1 MKRKSKN
8 SSNNL
13 QKPKKS
19 YNAPVWGFTRILIS
33 HFLYMKHEQK
43 KEIISKYAREKGD
56 TGSPEVQIALLT
68 VRIDS
73 LTAHLNE
80 HKKDNHSR
88 RGLLGLV
95 QKRRRLKNYLQKTNP
110 EAFRKITEELEGIK
124 ASEKAAKAEKAAA
137 AAPKKSKSREEDCW
151 KACKSRKESTCK
163 KDR

>member
-1 MKRKSKN
+1 
-8 SSNNL
+8 
-13 QKPKKS
+13 
-19 YNAPVWGFTRILIS
+19 
-33 HFLYMKHEQK
+33 MKHEQK

-137 AAPKKSKSREEDCW
+137 VAPKKA
-151 KACKSRKESTCK
+151 KAEK
-163 KDR
+163 KTAEKPAKAEKKAPAKKAAKKK

>member
-1 MKRKSKN
+1 
-8 SSNNL
+8 
-13 QKPKKS
+13 
-19 YNAPVWGFTRILIS
+19 
-33 HFLYMKHEQK
+33 MKHEQK

-110 EAFRKITEELEGIK
+110 EAFRKITEELDGIK

-137 AAPKKSKSREEDCW
+137 AAPKKA
-151 KACKSRKESTCK
+151 KAEK
-163 KDR
+163 KTAEKPAKAEKKAPAKKTAKKK

>member
-1 MKRKSKN
+1 
-8 SSNNL
+8 
-13 QKPKKS
+13 
-19 YNAPVWGFTRILIS
+19 
-33 HFLYMKHEQK
+33 MKHEQK

-68 VRIDS
+68 VRIES

-110 EAFRKITEELEGIK
+110 AAYKRVEEEMADNK
-124 ASEKAAKAEKAAA
+124 VVKKTAKAEKTAAIKA
-137 AAPKKSKSREEDCW
+137 AKTGKKAAPKKEKPAKVEAPKVEK
-151 KACKSRKESTCK
+151 KAPTK
-163 KDR
+163 KTAKKK